1 MAASNRYPIISNV
14 AERKRWP
21 FIAQSAAAI
30 LAKTQRYRA
39 QLTSCLTLGNDETK
53 TFPEAKDIKFAE
65 LVATGFFRKN
75 RAGVWTYEG
84 KIGESAE
91 NDKICFINPKTGT
104 VKLIIGEIT
113 DETVGRPGDVGREAT
128 EGETIIIREKDIS
141 IDAFSVFFEPIR
153 NKLIAFNP
161 LVPIDK
167 TSLEFKHGQTYHD
180 GVGDTAAQIVT
191 GKGIT
196 KKSVY
201 LAHHAFPQNNDA
213 VKPFIPFLSP
223 LGAYIMIQSSEE
235 AMTLS
240 AVSGDPEKLHPD
252 FCALVLND
260 TSLFLTKPH
269 WKQNAI
275 QETSSMRP
283 TYFKALVHSIDGKT
297 PVFTTPDLPFGDVET
312 WLEKNHNQTVKV
324 DLEKTF
330 QEAFDAGKHVV
341 IVVAEEPVQNVGTF
355 EKTADPYGQGTFIRP
370 SIMEGDFDQGSDKEK
385 KESKFNS
392 ARQILAKCF
401 YDDANKRKH
410 GYSRNRINSN
420 HRIHLRDVE
429 TVQSM
434 LHFHKDSKIMTRNG
448 TEFVLQ
454 THANSLLFVHDFYDS
469 KKAEFNSDSHVA
481 DPKLTD
487 KTCTSLPLEDYSSA
501 LVYTDNDK
509 TTAISSCANY
519 RQRLKGRT
527 KTVKFRKDPGT
538 LKIVILETRN
548 IDMALAENAVV
559 AACIQHG
566 VAGTKGA
573 TPTDG
578 RPYKA
583 LTQTFVT
590 TVKPAFVWS
599 VNSPSKLT
607 AKKFESETHLW
618 DIAVETG
625 HIKPELCTAYQW
637 KASVTPGTLH
647 AESHREKLVKAAYG
661 NASKEAAVYAARASS
676 AIAHQFYK
684 TANLLVEESTQHQ
697 FKMNI
702 VRAIMTNLRKAFA
715 PEDYSDKFEGSSYV
729 LLKAYGD
736 LPSSKTERPL
746 FIQPMAGYGKDI
758 DSKRARVVAGI
769 SKPTER
775 GIVAINSFQLRATS
789 LEPDEGGKRPP
800 GFEALSFPSESI
812 PKPPAAEGDDG
823 DDGKEAAFSKTNGFA
838 GLDVNDLDPASG
850 SDSDSDDDE
859 GKTTIPNKTENDR
872 PADNENDPPDAPPFA
887 ESALSPED
895 AAAAGMLEEA
905 KSDYAFDKR
914 TFSDD
919 PRNSNIQFSVTG
931 PSHMFRELTPI
942 QKLDA
947 KAYAIESGGFKHPK
961 DARVFD
967 TSKLK
972 KADVDFDTLDLEDIK
987 RKASPFE
994 KFIMAPIFN
1003 DLVDPVTTIRPE
1015 DIVRTQSTN
1024 IGRIGNGFRMKLTYW
1039 YNQIAF
1045 RQYAASLQSALK
1057 RARTEAE
1064 EEAIDFPHQHHQNE
1078 FEQFAL
1084 STVQNNKQRIMQV
1097 TEYVQLIAF
1106 LMVASKRNG
1115 QHFLQQFISS
1125 PMNASEDPIRI
1136 LKSFVQEKTK
1146 IIAKSN
1152 QKDTDAFAQETAT
1165 IFKDLIESKASF
1177 VLLKTSRHIEQTEY
1191 TEAVIFDEEHEW
1203 AYGNKIIEAINAA
1216 FHAINL
1222 LVAHRHEGFSP
1233 YSIAKSLADSFAGW
1247 IFTPY
1252 KEPQPVAAV
1261 AAEASA
1267 VFENIEKAIKKN
1279 ANVVVL
1285 KPKKEHKKSAEF
1297 YRLMYNGGNNPI
1309 KSVNTNTLLTQVTG
1323 HLIRDQS
1330 EPAQL
1335 VEIAGYVAKT
1345 PFFYAIQDTI
1355 MIGILQQAAKPLKQF
1370 AGTAKT
1376 IAAFIAKNPRENHKN
1391 LTIMLKQKNATDA
1404 ILNSTAFAVNT
1415 STLVRAFNAAAILQ
1429 TMAADAGKRFKDPLA
1444 KQQSKQT
1451 LNQTIAAI
1459 VNGF

>member
-39 QLTSCLTLGNDETK
+39 QLTSCLTLKNKEKK
-53 TFPEAKDIKFAE
+53 TVLEAKDKKFAE
-65 LVATGFFRKN
+65 LVATGFFCKN
-75 RAGVWTYEG
+75 RAGVWTFEG

-91 NDKICFINPKTGT
+91 NNKICFINPKTGT
-104 VKLIIGEIT
+104 VKLIIGKIT
-113 DETVGRPGDVGREAT
+113 DETVGSPGDVGREAT

-141 IDAFSVFFEPIR
+141 IDAFSVFFEPIH

-297 PVFTTPDLPFGDVET
+297 PVFTTPDLPFDVVET
-312 WLEKNHNQTVKV
+312 WLEKNHNQTVQV
-324 DLEKTF
+324 ELEKTF
-330 QEAFDAGKHVV
+330 KKDFDAGKHVV

-355 EKTADPYGQGTFIRP
+355 KKTVDPYGQGTFIRP
-370 SIMEGDFDQGSDKEK
+370 SIMKGDFDQGSDKGK
-385 KESKFNS
+385 QESKFNS

-401 YDDANKRKH
+401 YDEGNKRKH
-410 GYSRNRINSN
+410 KYSRNRINSN

-429 TVQSM
+429 TVSSM

-487 KTCTSLPLEDYSSA
+487 ETCTSLPLEENSSA

-538 LKIVILETRN
+538 SKIVILETRN

-559 AACIQHG
+559 AACIQHDM
-566 VAGTKGA
+566 AGTKEA

-578 RPYKA
+578 QPYKA

-590 TVKPAFVWS
+590 TVQPAFVWS
-599 VNSPSKLT
+599 DGPPSKLT
-607 AKKFESETHLW
+607 ANAFKSETHLW

-625 HIKPELCTAYQW
+625 HLKPELCTAYQW

-647 AESHREKLVKAAYG
+647 AESHRSRLVKAAYG

-702 VRAIMTNLRKAFA
+702 VRSIMTNLRKAFA

-736 LPSSKTERPL
+736 LPSNTTKRPL

-758 DSKRARVVAGI
+758 NSKRARVVAGI
-769 SKPTER
+769 SKATDR
-775 GIVAINSFQLRATS
+775 GVVAINSFQFRATS
-789 LEPDEGGKRPP
+789 RNLNDDGKISP
-800 GFEALSFPSESI
+800 GYGALRFPSASI
-812 PKPPAAEGDDG
+812 PKPPPADEGDGDEGDG
-823 DDGKEAAFSKTNGFA
+823 VTAAFSKTDLYG
-838 GLDVNDLDPASG
+838 DVG
-850 SDSDSDDDE
+850 DSNSEEVKYINNTESESPPDDE
-859 GKTTIPNKTENDR
+859 EDDSSADEAE
-872 PADNENDPPDAPPFA
+872 PAYPEIT
-887 ESALSPED
+887 LSDEEL
-895 AAAAGMLEEA
+895 AAADILEKAE
-905 KSDYAFDKR
+905 SDYAFEKR
-914 TFSDD
+914 KESEDQWNSDI
-919 PRNSNIQFSVTG
+919 RFSVTG
-931 PSHMFRELTPI
+931 PSYMFSELTPI

-972 KADVDFDTLDLEDIK
+972 KANIDFDTLDLEDIK

-1024 IGRIGNGFRMKLTYW
+1024 IARIASGFRMKLTYW

-1064 EEAIDFPHQHHQNE
+1064 EDAIDFPQQQQHQNE

-1097 TEYVQLIAF
+1097 TEYVQLVAF
-1106 LMVASKRNG
+1106 LMVAGNQNG
-1115 QHFLQQFISS
+1115 QHYLQKFISN
-1125 PMNASEDPIRI
+1125 PMNSAQDPIRV
-1136 LKSFVQEKTK
+1136 LKTFVQEKSK
-1146 IIAKSN
+1146 IIAKST
-1152 QKDTDAFAQETAT
+1152 QTATDAFAQNTAA
-1165 IFKDLIESKASF
+1165 IFRDIIEKRKSI
-1177 VLLKTSRHIEQTEY
+1177 VMVKTSRHIERTEY
-1191 TEAVIFDEEHEW
+1191 AGAVVFDEEHEW

-1216 FHAINL
+1216 FQAIDI
-1222 LVAHRHEGFSP
+1222 LVAHKNGSFSP
-1233 YSIAKSLADSFAGW
+1233 YTVAKGLADAFAGW
-1247 IFTPY
+1247 TYIPY

-1261 AAEASA
+1261 AAETST
-1267 VFENIEKAIKKN
+1267 VFKTIKTTLQKNDNIVE
-1279 ANVVVL
+1279 L
-1285 KPKKEHKKSAEF
+1285 TPSSEF
-1297 YRLMYNGGNNPI
+1297 YRMIYNGGNNPI
-1309 KSVNTNTLLTQVTG
+1309 KTINTGSLVAQVTA
-1323 HLIRDQS
+1323 HLIQDHA

-1335 VEIAGYVAKT
+1335 VEIVGYVAKT
-1345 PFFYAIQDTI
+1345 PFFYAMQDTI
-1355 MIGILQQAAKPLKQF
+1355 MIAIVQQAAKPSKQLPG
-1370 AGTAKT
+1370 AAKT
-1376 IAAFIAKNPRENHKN
+1376 IAAFIAKNPRENHKI
-1391 LTIMLKQKNATDA
+1391 LTALAKSKNATDKLLA
-1404 ILNSTAFAVNT
+1404 AAAFKVNT
-1415 STLVRAFNAAAILQ
+1415 TTLVRAFNAAAILH

-1444 KQQSKQT
+1444 RQQSKQT